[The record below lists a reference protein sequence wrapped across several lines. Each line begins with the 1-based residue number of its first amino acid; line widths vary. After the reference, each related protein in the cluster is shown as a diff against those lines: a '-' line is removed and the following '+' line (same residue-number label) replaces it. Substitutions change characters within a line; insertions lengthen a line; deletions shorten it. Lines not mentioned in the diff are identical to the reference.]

1 MKRHSLLKERWCFWF
16 QTRSPP
22 QLWEEGTDSNF
33 WMSLTCIQSKRGW
46 TPKLIIQTLP
56 WEGTAAQEISDHFP
70 AASLSPTDKITR
82 PHKPYE
88 WNPNL
93 KWQDKCVHQHNCCH
107 SSLEQHRDNITYQ
120 TWYFLLQNY
129 KSSDWKGFQAT
140 TCPNSSRCQ
149 LQSLQLPTQLQL
161 WPALPLPLYIPL
173 NQILASKTE
182 RLVAWIRRFRD

>member
-1 MKRHSLLKERWCFWF
+1 MKRHSLSKESCCFWF
-16 QTRSPP
+16 QIRSPP

-33 WMSLTCIQSKRGW
+33 WMSLICIQSKRGW

-82 PHKPYE
+82 TLKPYE

-93 KWQDKCVHQHNCCH
+93 KWQDNCVHHNMETKLRTRH
-107 SSLEQHRDNITYQ
+107 DIFYYKITSH
-120 TWYFLLQNY
+120 LIE
-129 KSSDWKGFQAT
+129 KG
-140 TCPNSSRCQ
+140 SR
-149 LQSLQLPTQLQL
+149 LR
-161 WPALPLPLYIPL
+161 PALTHRGANFSHSNFQLNFNFDQPSPSPCTSPLTKYWLQKP
-173 NQILASKTE
+173 N